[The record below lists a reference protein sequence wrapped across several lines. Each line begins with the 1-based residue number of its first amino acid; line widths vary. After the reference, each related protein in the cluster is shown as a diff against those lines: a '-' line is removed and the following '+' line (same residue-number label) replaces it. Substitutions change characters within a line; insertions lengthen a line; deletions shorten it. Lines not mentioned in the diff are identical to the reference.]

1 MKLIKKIEIS
11 RFRSIKSATID
22 EPGHSCVLAGPN
34 NSGKSNVLRALSV
47 FFNGTTEAGQEL
59 NVDSDYFRP
68 EVNYKKKKRISVKV
82 YFTLPDE
89 FRFRRQLESAGEL
102 LGRNFAIRKEWTR
115 AEREPAIFL
124 NDSEESVDRNDG
136 AKVNQFLSLISF
148 RYVPNRVLPLEVIR
162 REHQALRDV
171 IIRRLGRIARTESQ
185 LFESLRETS
194 TRLIEGLSGQ
204 VHDVFADVDSVRLA
218 TPTSLAEMVF
228 GFGYR
233 LNETGLE
240 FEDALQGSGLQ
251 SFLMFQTLHL
261 IDRDYFQRFGWR
273 QAAVWALEE
282 PESSLHTSLEANTAS
297 FLSTISVEPKSR
309 LQIFST
315 SHSDLMIQY
324 AETGF
329 FVDKH
334 DGTSR
339 IIRCSPVEMLEKT
352 SQAGV
357 SRWVHPIL
365 YSPLKPLILVEGKTD
380 EAFLNKAL
388 TLMGLSAQHR
398 VSYLEQMVGDG
409 VVTGG
414 IDALYQYVK
423 RYKKV
428 IRLRPKTAPIIVVL
442 DWDALGQKSR
452 FENLFHSDDPFRVFV
467 WPEIQCN
474 PLLGTSIH
482 GIERFFSDRLIG
494 LAESRGAVLARNA
507 DGVVVSDSD
516 GYGRLKNI
524 LAQVVAVE
532 QLLEPDLVHSKSFLI
547 EVTRIAPN

>member
-22 EPGHSCVLAGPN
+22 EPGHSCVLAGSN

-47 FFNGTTEAGQEL
+47 FFTGTTEVGQEL
-59 NVDSDYFRP
+59 NVDADYFRP

-82 YFTLPDE
+82 HFTLPDE
-89 FRFRRQLESAGEL
+89 FRFRQQLQSAGEL

-115 AEREPAIFL
+115 AETEPAIYL
-124 NDSEESVDRNDG
+124 NDSEQPVDQNDR

-171 IIRRLGRIARTESQ
+171 IIRRLGRIARTESH
-185 LFESLRETS
+185 LFDSLRETS
-194 TRLIEGLSGQ
+194 TRLIEGLSKQ
-204 VHDVFADVDSVRLA
+204 VHGVFEDVDTVRLA

-233 LNETGLE
+233 LRETGFE

-273 QAAVWALEE
+273 QGAVWALEE
-282 PESSLHTSLEANTAS
+282 PESSLHTSLEASTAS
-297 FLSTISVEPKSR
+297 FLSTISIEPKSR

-329 FVDKH
+329 FVDKL
-334 DGTSR
+334 DGASR
-339 IIRCSPVEMLEKT
+339 VSRCSPLEMLDKT
-352 SQAGV
+352 SQTGV

-365 YSPLKPLILVEGKTD
+365 YTPLKPLILVEGKTD
-380 EAFLNKAL
+380 EVFLSKAL
-388 TLMGLSAQHR
+388 GLMGVA
-398 VSYLEQMVGDG
+398 
-409 VVTGG
+409 
-414 IDALYQYVK
+414 
-423 RYKKV
+423 
-428 IRLRPKTAPIIVVL
+428 
-442 DWDALGQKSR
+442 
-452 FENLFHSDDPFRVFV
+452 
-467 WPEIQCN
+467 
-474 PLLGTSIH
+474 
-482 GIERFFSDRLIG
+482 
-494 LAESRGAVLARNA
+494 AR
-507 DGVVVSDSD
+507 
-516 GYGRLKNI
+516 
-524 LAQVVAVE
+524 
-532 QLLEPDLVHSKSFLI
+532 
-547 EVTRIAPN
+547 